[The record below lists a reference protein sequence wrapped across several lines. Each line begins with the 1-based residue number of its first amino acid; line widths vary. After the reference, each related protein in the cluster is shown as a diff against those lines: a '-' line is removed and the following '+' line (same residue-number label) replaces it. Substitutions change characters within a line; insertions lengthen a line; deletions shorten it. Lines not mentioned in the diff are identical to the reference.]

1 MIIREAIFA
10 RGVVGPK
17 NLMEDDLPHVAF
29 IGRSNVGKS
38 SVINSL
44 VNNKKLARSSSTAGR
59 TQEINFFL
67 INRAFYF
74 VDLPGFGYA
83 RGSHEKRNDILQL
96 IYWYLFES
104 EINQYKIV
112 MILDARIGM
121 TENDVEVYNDLIEH
135 NKDVVLVLN
144 KIDKLN
150 QSEKQASLKKLK
162 QIIGENKF
170 LQYSAEKKTGVQE
183 LLDLICPIS

>member
-1 MIIREAIFA
+1 
-10 RGVVGPK
+10 
-17 NLMEDDLPHVAF
+17 
-29 IGRSNVGKS
+29 
-38 SVINSL
+38 
-44 VNNKKLARSSSTAGR
+44 
-59 TQEINFFL
+59 
-67 INRAFYF
+67 
-74 VDLPGFGYA
+74 
-83 RGSHEKRNDILQL
+83 
-96 IYWYLFES
+96 
-104 EINQYKIV
+104 

-121 TENDVEVYNDLIEH
+121 TENDVEVYNDLIEQ

-183 LLDLICPIS
+183 LLDMICPTS